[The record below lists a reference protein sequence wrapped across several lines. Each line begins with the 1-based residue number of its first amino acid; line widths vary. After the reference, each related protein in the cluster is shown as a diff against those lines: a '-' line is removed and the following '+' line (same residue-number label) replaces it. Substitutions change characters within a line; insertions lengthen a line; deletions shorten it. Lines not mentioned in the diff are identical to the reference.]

1 MILHIVSKLM
11 KSLTEYVSESKVK
24 EYSCISTM
32 QDFLDAL
39 IKKDSKKLTVDNLVS
54 SIAFDTFEFND
65 GNPKFNKPKQ
75 MVEYLKKNLNEK
87 FEFKYEDNF
96 GSFISLFIYFKKV
109 DDKDWFTFK
118 IEKMRLTSIA
128 KKFIKNSK

>member
-11 KSLTEYVSESKVK
+11 KSLTVSKVK

-39 IKKDSKKLTVDNLVS
+39 VKKDSKKLTVDNLIS
-54 SIAFDTFEFND
+54 SIASDTFEFND
-65 GNPKFNKPKQ
+65 GNSKFNKPEQ

-128 KKFIKNSK
+128 KKFIKNGK

>member
-11 KSLTEYVSESKVK
+11 KSLIVSKVK

-39 IKKDSKKLTVDNLVS
+39 VKKDSKKLTVDNLIS
-54 SIAFDTFEFND
+54 SIASDTFEFND
-65 GNPKFNKPKQ
+65 GNPKFNKPEQ

-128 KKFIKNSK
+128 KKFIKNGK

>member
-11 KSLTEYVSESKVK
+11 KSLIVSKAK

-39 IKKDSKKLTVDNLVS
+39 IEKDSKKLTVDNLVS
-54 SIAFDTFEFND
+54 SIASDTFEFND
-65 GNPKFNKPKQ
+65 GNPKFNKPEQ

-87 FEFKYEDNF
+87 FEFKYEDYF

-118 IEKMRLTSIA
+118 IEKMRFTSIA
-128 KKFIKNSK
+128 KKFIKNCK

>member
-11 KSLTEYVSESKVK
+11 KSLIVSKVK

-65 GNPKFNKPKQ
+65 SNPKFKKPEQ

>member
-1 MILHIVSKLM
+1 M
-11 KSLTEYVSESKVK
+11 KSLTVSKVK

-39 IKKDSKKLTVDNLVS
+39 IKKDSKKFTVDNLVS
-54 SIAFDTFEFND
+54 SIASDTFEFND
-65 GNPKFNKPKQ
+65 GNPKFKKPEQ

-96 GSFISLFIYFKKV
+96 GSFISLFIYFK
-109 DDKDWFTFK
+109 
-118 IEKMRLTSIA
+118 R
-128 KKFIKNSK
+128 

>member
-11 KSLTEYVSESKVK
+11 KSLIVSKVK

-54 SIAFDTFEFND
+54 SIASDTFEFND
-65 GNPKFNKPKQ
+65 GNPKFNKPEQ

-87 FEFKYEDNF
+87 FGFKYEDNF

-118 IEKMRLTSIA
+118 IEKMRLTSA
-128 KKFIKNSK
+128 VKKFIKNGK

>member
-1 MILHIVSKLM
+1 M
-11 KSLTEYVSESKVK
+11 KSLTEYISESKAK
-24 EYSCISTM
+24 EYSCISPM

-54 SIAFDTFEFND
+54 SIASDTFEFND
-65 GNPKFNKPKQ
+65 GNPKFKKPEQ

-118 IEKMRLTSIA
+118 IEKMGLTSAA
-128 KKFIKNSK
+128 KKFIKNCK

>member
-1 MILHIVSKLM
+1 MKKLYKYILK
-11 KSLTEYVSESKVK
+11 SKVK

-65 GNPKFNKPKQ
+65 GNPKFKKPEQ
-75 MVEYLKKNLNEK
+75 MVEYLNKNLNEN
-87 FEFKYEDNF
+87 FEFKHEDNF

-128 KKFIKNSK
+128 KKFIKNGK

>member
-11 KSLTEYVSESKVK
+11 KSLIVSKAK

-54 SIAFDTFEFND
+54 SIASDTFEFND
-65 GNPKFNKPKQ
+65 GNPKFKKPEQ

-87 FEFKYEDNF
+87 FEFKYEDYF

-118 IEKMRLTSIA
+118 IEKMRFTSIA
-128 KKFIKNSK
+128 KKFIKNCK

>member
-1 MILHIVSKLM
+1 MIPHIASKLM
-11 KSLTEYVSESKVK
+11 KSLIVSKVK

-39 IKKDSKKLTVDNLVS
+39 IKKDSNKLAVDNLVS
-54 SIAFDTFEFND
+54 SIAFDTFEFNN
-65 GNPKFNKPKQ
+65 GNPKFKKPEQ

-128 KKFIKNSK
+128 KKFIKNGK

>member
-1 MILHIVSKLM
+1 
-11 KSLTEYVSESKVK
+11 
-24 EYSCISTM
+24 M

-65 GNPKFNKPKQ
+65 GNPKFKKPEQ

-87 FEFKYEDNF
+87 FEFKYEDYF
-96 GSFISLFIYFKKV
+96 GNSISLFIYFKKV

-118 IEKMRLTSIA
+118 IEKMRLTSA
-128 KKFIKNSK
+128 VKKFIKNGK

>member
-1 MILHIVSKLM
+1 MIQHIVSKLM
-11 KSLTEYVSESKVK
+11 KSLIVSKAK

-39 IKKDSKKLTVDNLVS
+39 IKKDSKKLTVNNLVS
-54 SIAFDTFEFND
+54 SIASDTFEFND
-65 GNPKFNKPKQ
+65 GNPKFNKPEQ

-118 IEKMRLTSIA
+118 IEKMRLTSA
-128 KKFIKNSK
+128 VKKFIKNGK

>member
-11 KSLTEYVSESKVK
+11 KSLIISKAK

-54 SIAFDTFEFND
+54 SIVSDTFEFND
-65 GNPKFNKPKQ
+65 GNPKFKKHEQ

>member
-1 MILHIVSKLM
+1 M
-11 KSLTEYVSESKVK
+11 KSLTEYVLESKAK

-54 SIAFDTFEFND
+54 SIASDTFEFD
-65 GNPKFNKPKQ
+65 DSNPKFNKPEQ

-118 IEKMRLTSIA
+118 IEKMRLTSA
-128 KKFIKNSK
+128 VKKFIKNVK

>member
-1 MILHIVSKLM
+1 M
-11 KSLTEYVSESKVK
+11 KSLTEYISESKAK

-54 SIAFDTFEFND
+54 SIASDTFEFND
-65 GNPKFNKPKQ
+65 GNTKFKKPEQ
-75 MVEYLKKNLNEK
+75 MVEYIKKNLNEK

-118 IEKMRLTSIA
+118 IEKIGLTSAA
-128 KKFIKNSK
+128 KKFIKNCK

>member
-1 MILHIVSKLM
+1 
-11 KSLTEYVSESKVK
+11 
-24 EYSCISTM
+24 
-32 QDFLDAL
+32 
-39 IKKDSKKLTVDNLVS
+39 
-54 SIAFDTFEFND
+54 
-65 GNPKFNKPKQ
+65 

-128 KKFIKNSK
+128 KKFIKNCK

>member
-1 MILHIVSKLM
+1 MKKLYKYILK
-11 KSLTEYVSESKVK
+11 SKVK
-24 EYSCISTM
+24 ENIALLTM

-39 IKKDSKKLTVDNLVS
+39 IKKDSKKLTLDNLVS
-54 SIAFDTFEFND
+54 SIASDTFEFND
-65 GNPKFNKPKQ
+65 GNPKFKKPEQ

-118 IEKMRLTSIA
+118 IEKIRLTSIA
-128 KKFIKNSK
+128 KKFIKNGK

>member
-1 MILHIVSKLM
+1 MKNYIKYILK
-11 KSLTEYVSESKVK
+11 SKVK

-39 IKKDSKKLTVDNLVS
+39 IKKDSKELTVDNLVS

-65 GNPKFNKPKQ
+65 GNPKFKKPEQ
-75 MVEYLKKNLNEK
+75 MAEYLKKNLNEK

-118 IEKMRLTSIA
+118 IEKIGFTSAA
-128 KKFIKNSK
+128 KKFIKNCK

>member
-1 MILHIVSKLM
+1 M
-11 KSLTEYVSESKVK
+11 KSLSEYILESKAK

-54 SIAFDTFEFND
+54 SIASDTFEFND
-65 GNPKFNKPKQ
+65 SNPKFNKPEQ

-118 IEKMRLTSIA
+118 IEKMRLTSA
-128 KKFIKNSK
+128 VKKFIKNVK

>member
-11 KSLTEYVSESKVK
+11 KSLIVSKAK

-39 IKKDSKKLTVDNLVS
+39 IEKDSKKLTVDNLVS
-54 SIAFDTFEFND
+54 SIASDTFEFND
-65 GNPKFNKPKQ
+65 GNPKFNKPEQ

-87 FEFKYEDNF
+87 FEFKYEDYF

-128 KKFIKNSK
+128 KKFIKNCK

>member
-11 KSLTEYVSESKVK
+11 KSLIVSKAK

-39 IKKDSKKLTVDNLVS
+39 IEKDSKKLTVDNLVS
-54 SIAFDTFEFND
+54 SIASDTFEFND
-65 GNPKFNKPKQ
+65 GNPKFKKPEQ

-87 FEFKYEDNF
+87 FEFKYEDYF

-109 DDKDWFTFK
+109 DDKYWFTFK
-118 IEKMRLTSIA
+118 IEKMRFTSIA
-128 KKFIKNSK
+128 KKFIKNCK

>member
-1 MILHIVSKLM
+1 MKKLYKYILK
-11 KSLTEYVSESKVK
+11 SKVK

-54 SIAFDTFEFND
+54 SIVFDTFEFND
-65 GNPKFNKPKQ
+65 GNPKFKKPEQ

-118 IEKMRLTSIA
+118 IEKIGLTSSA
-128 KKFIKNSK
+128 KKFIKNRK

>member
-11 KSLTEYVSESKVK
+11 KSLIVSKVK

-65 GNPKFNKPKQ
+65 GNPKFNKPEQ

>member
-1 MILHIVSKLM
+1 MILHIVNKLM
-11 KSLTEYVSESKVK
+11 KSLIVSKAK

-32 QDFLDAL
+32 QDFLNAL

-54 SIAFDTFEFND
+54 SIASDTFEFND
-65 GNPKFNKPKQ
+65 GNPKFNKPEQ

-87 FEFKYEDNF
+87 FEFKYEDYF

-128 KKFIKNSK
+128 KKFIKNCK

>member
-1 MILHIVSKLM
+1 M
-11 KSLTEYVSESKVK
+11 KSLTEYILESKAK

-54 SIAFDTFEFND
+54 SIASDTFEFD
-65 GNPKFNKPKQ
+65 DSNPKFNKPEQ

-118 IEKMRLTSIA
+118 IEKMRLTSA
-128 KKFIKNSK
+128 VKKFIKNVK

>member
-1 MILHIVSKLM
+1 MIQHIVSKLM
-11 KSLTEYVSESKVK
+11 KSLIVYKAK

-65 GNPKFNKPKQ
+65 GNPKFNKPEQ

-118 IEKMRLTSIA
+118 IEKMRLTSIV

>member
-11 KSLTEYVSESKVK
+11 KSLIVSKAK

-39 IKKDSKKLTVDNLVS
+39 IEKDSKKLTVDNLVS
-54 SIAFDTFEFND
+54 SIASDTFEFND
-65 GNPKFNKPKQ
+65 GNPKFKKPEQ

-87 FEFKYEDNF
+87 FEFKYEDYF

-128 KKFIKNSK
+128 KKFIKNCK

>member
-1 MILHIVSKLM
+1 M
-11 KSLTEYVSESKVK
+11 KSLTEYISESKAK

-39 IKKDSKKLTVDNLVS
+39 MKKDSKKLTVDNLVS
-54 SIAFDTFEFND
+54 SIASDTFEFND
-65 GNPKFNKPKQ
+65 SNQKFKKPEQ

-118 IEKMRLTSIA
+118 IEKMGLTSA
-128 KKFIKNSK
+128 VKKFIKNCK

>member
-1 MILHIVSKLM
+1 MILYIVSKLM

-39 IKKDSKKLTVDNLVS
+39 VKKDSKKLTVDNLIS
-54 SIAFDTFEFND
+54 SIASDTFEFND
-65 GNPKFNKPKQ
+65 GNPKFNKLEQ

-118 IEKMRLTSIA
+118 IEKIGLTSIA
-128 KKFIKNSK
+128 KKFIKNCK